1 MYNVDRVDKAEELNL
16 LLASLNP
23 TTVFGG
29 FAIKLITCEKPQK
42 KPLRSPHFTCLLSIF
57 NGMAKNALSLVFL

>member
-1 MYNVDRVDKAEELNL
+1 MYNVDGVDKAEELNF

-42 KPLRSPHFTCLLSIF
+42 KWHGKKCIEPCI
-57 NGMAKNALSLVFL
+57 SLNYLQ